1 MKKIIIILAALSA
14 SLVSCNKTTA
24 ETPEVKSGIP
34 MSVSVSF
41 ADLTKTTVVPDG
53 DALKCTWDA
62 EESISIIT
70 LDALSKGKVVA
81 IDNFTSSGAA
91 GRSSAKFAG
100 RFTGGAN
107 PVKVILVYPA
117 LEKVGDTYRTKPH
130 QSLYSGGTS
139 SVLSD
144 IKIGKA
150 TLKAKV
156 GYPFVQG
163 ADNDCSHF
171 QDFCVMV
178 GNADLSKIKSGKLS
192 ASLRNLMTVFE
203 IRINFNRIDNGKK
216 LTKLQF
222 GNTFDFPLFLHES
235 TAYVDLDASKFSEG
249 SDIITKKN
257 ISIPANFKVPDP
269 SGYVRMYVPC
279 VPCAASTA
287 MIDFH
292 FTLDGAVK
300 AVYRDLKSRNFEA
313 GKMYTAGYLYP

>member
-1 MKKIIIILAALSA
+1 
-14 SLVSCNKTTA
+14 
-24 ETPEVKSGIP
+24 
-34 MSVSVSF
+34 
-41 ADLTKTTVVPDG
+41 
-53 DALKCTWDA
+53 
-62 EESISIIT
+62 
-70 LDALSKGKVVA
+70 
-81 IDNFTSSGAA
+81 
-91 GRSSAKFAG
+91 
-100 RFTGGAN
+100 
-107 PVKVILVYPA
+107 
-117 LEKVGDTYRTKPH
+117 
-130 QSLYSGGTS
+130 
-139 SVLSD
+139 
-144 IKIGKA
+144 
-150 TLKAKV
+150 
-156 GYPFVQG
+156 
-163 ADNDCSHF
+163 
-171 QDFCVMV
+171 MV

-235 TAYVDLDASKFSEG
+235 TSYVDLDASKFSEG